1 MSLFAGARLPVWP
14 ACLVPLALM
23 ANTDPILNAFYGHH
37 APVSG

>member
-1 MSLFAGARLPVWP
+1 MSLFAGARLPVWQ

-23 ANTDPILNAFYGHH
+23 AITDPILNLFYGHH